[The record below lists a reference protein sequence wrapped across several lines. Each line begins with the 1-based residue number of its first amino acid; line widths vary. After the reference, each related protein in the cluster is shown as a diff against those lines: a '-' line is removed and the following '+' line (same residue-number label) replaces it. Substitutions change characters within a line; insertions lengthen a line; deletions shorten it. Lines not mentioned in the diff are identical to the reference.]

1 MRLFWRLIKLIILLF
16 IFTRI
21 YYYCF
26 YWLSSQDIGNGLL
39 PEKIEVAG
47 FVLSKEYFDLREG
60 CGIRV
65 FKLSKNTLAQINQQ
79 GLTFFNNATK
89 ARGYDPVKHRY
100 NKYYSYEK
108 WQETPVQESKEN
120 RNFSSG
126 LMCAN
131 QLELDKSLLEKITL
145 AANTKG
151 SYYTGHY
158 EGQLVVIPRLGI
170 VVFSYSG

>member
-1 MRLFWRLIKLIILLF
+1 MKGKVIILLF
-16 IFTRI
+16 IFTI
-21 YYYCF
+21 ISCYCL

-39 PEKIEVAG
+39 PEKIEVSG
-47 FVLSKEYFDLREG
+47 FVLSKEEFDFREG

-79 GLTFFNNATK
+79 GLTFFKNATK
-89 ARGYDPVKHRY
+89 ARGYDPDKHRY
-100 NKYYSYEK
+100 DNYYSYEQ

-120 RNFSSG
+120 KNFWSG
-126 LMCAN
+126 LSCADRLN
-131 QLELDKSLLEKITL
+131 LDKSLSEKITL
-145 AANTKG
+145 AASTKG